1 MKFRGLGVS
10 PGIAIG
16 KALIVVKKETSI
28 FKVPLLDEEI
38 SYEIQKFKD
47 AVELAKSQILSI
59 KEKIGDDV
67 GKKYSFIFDA
77 HLLILSDEALINE
90 TVSLIRTKKV
100 NVEWALKKVVENLL
114 NSFNALGDPFFKERG
129 GDIEDIYRRL
139 QSILSGSKDHHK
151 LSDLSEDAIVV
162 AHSLS
167 PSDTVMLNTD
177 HIIAFATDIGGQT
190 SHTAILANALEIP
203 AIVGLHDVFGR
214 VRNGDTIIVDGTR
227 GVFIHNPDEEELS
240 SYQHLKEDYEKE
252 EVGLLELKDLPAVTK
267 DGVEIKLMANIELPY
282 EIESVMK
289 YGAQGIGLYRSEFLY
304 ITKSPQLPSQKE
316 HFQLYREIAERI
328 YPREALIR
336 TLDLGGEKYSR
347 DVLGSEEANPF
358 MGLRAIRFCLRR
370 KDIFKAQLRGILE
383 ASSYGNVKVMFPMI
397 STLEELESA
406 KKILEEAKEE
416 LRKEGIPFNEDLP
429 IGIMIEVPSA
439 ALIADMLAREVQFF
453 SVGTNDLIQYAM
465 AADRGNESVSYL
477 YQPLHPSILRI
488 LKFII
493 DSANEHKTEI
503 SICGEMASDPFYTSA
518 LLGLGLR
525 NLSMNP
531 IAIPKIKEKIRQ
543 LSTYDSSELVK
554 KALTQQSS
562 EEVVKIF
569 SQDTT

>member
-16 KALIVVKKETSI
+16 KALILVKKESSI
-28 FKVPLLDEEI
+28 FKIALREEEI
-38 SYEIQKFKD
+38 EYEVQKFRN
-47 AVELAKSQILSI
+47 AVALAESQILSI
-59 KEKIGDDV
+59 KDKIGNDL

-77 HLLILSDEALINE
+77 HFLILRDEALINE
-90 TVSLIRTKKV
+90 TANFIRNQKV
-100 NVEWALKKVVENLL
+100 NVEWALKKVVENLIQ
-114 NSFNALGDPFFKERG
+114 SFSAIDDPFFKERG

-139 QSILSGSKDHHK
+139 QGILSGSKDHHK
-151 LSDLSEDAIVV
+151 LSDLSEDAIIV

-177 HIIAFATDIGGQT
+177 HIIGFATDLGGRT

-203 AIVGLHDVFGR
+203 AIVGLHDVFSR
-214 VRNGDTIIVDGTR
+214 VNNGDMIILDGTR
-227 GVFIHNPDEEELS
+227 GEFIHNPNEEDLS
-240 SYQHLKEDYEKE
+240 HYRHLKEDYEKE
-252 EVGLLELKDLPAVTK
+252 EVGLLEMKDLPAITK

-282 EIESVMK
+282 EIDSVMK

-304 ITKSPQLPSQKE
+304 ITKSPELPSEKD
-316 HFQLYREIAERI
+316 HFQLYKEIAERI

-383 ASSYGNVKVMFPMI
+383 ASAYGHIKVMFPMI
-397 STLEELESA
+397 STLEELQSA
-406 KKILEEAKEE
+406 KKILEEAREE
-416 LRKEGIPFNEDLP
+416 LRQENIPFNEDLP
-429 IGIMIEVPSA
+429 VGIMIEVPSA
-439 ALIADMLAREVQFF
+439 AMIADMLATEVQFF
-453 SVGTNDLIQYAM
+453 SIGTNDLIQYAM

-493 DSANEHKTEI
+493 DSANDNNIEI

-518 LLGLGLR
+518 LIGLGLR

-531 IAIPKIKEKIRQ
+531 IAIPKIKEKVRHIN
-543 LSTYDSSELVK
+543 TVDSMELVK
-554 KALTQQSS
+554 KALKMHSS
-562 EEVVKIF
+562 EEVVNIF
-569 SQDTT
+569 S

>member
-1 MKFRGLGVS
+1 MKIRGLGVS

-16 KALIVVKKETSI
+16 KALILVKKETSI
-28 FKVPLLDEEI
+28 FKIPLRDEEI
-38 SYEIQKFKD
+38 EQEIQKFKN
-47 AVELAKSQILSI
+47 AIVLAEKQILSI
-59 KEKIGDDV
+59 RDKIGNDI

-77 HLLILSDEALINE
+77 HLLILQDEVLINE
-90 TVSLIRTKKV
+90 TANCIKTQKV

-114 NSFNALGDPFFKERG
+114 KSFKAIDDPFFKERG
-129 GDIEDIYRRL
+129 GDIEDIYKRL
-139 QSILSGSKDHHK
+139 QGILSGSKDHHK

-177 HIIAFATDIGGQT
+177 HIIAFATDLGGRT

-203 AIVGLHDVFGR
+203 AIVGLHDIFGR
-214 VRNGDTIIVDGTR
+214 INNGDLIIVDGTR
-227 GVFIHNPDEEELS
+227 GEFIHNPDEDELS

-267 DGVEIKLMANIELPY
+267 DGVEITLMANIELPY
-282 EIESVMK
+282 EIDSIMK

-304 ITKSPQLPSQKE
+304 ITKSPELPSEKD
-316 HFQLYREIAERI
+316 HFQLYKEIAERI

-370 KDIFKAQLRGILE
+370 KDIFKAQLRGILA
-383 ASSYGNVKVMFPMI
+383 ASAYGNIKVMFPMI
-397 STLEELESA
+397 STLEELQSA
-406 KKILEEAKEE
+406 KKILDEAKEE
-416 LRKEGIPFNEDLP
+416 LRHEGIPFNEGIP
-429 IGIMIEVPSA
+429 VGIMIEVPSA
-439 ALIADMLAREVQFF
+439 AMIADMLAKEVQFF
-453 SVGTNDLIQYAM
+453 SIGTNDLIQYAM

-488 LKFII
+488 LKFVI
-493 DSANEHKTEI
+493 DSAQDNKTEI
-503 SICGEMASDPFYTSA
+503 SICGEMASDPFYTPA
-518 LLGLGLR
+518 LIGLGLR

-543 LSTYDSSELVK
+543 LNTSDSSELVK
-554 KALTQQSS
+554 KALTMQSS
-562 EEVVKIF
+562 EEIVNIF
-569 SQDTT
+569 S